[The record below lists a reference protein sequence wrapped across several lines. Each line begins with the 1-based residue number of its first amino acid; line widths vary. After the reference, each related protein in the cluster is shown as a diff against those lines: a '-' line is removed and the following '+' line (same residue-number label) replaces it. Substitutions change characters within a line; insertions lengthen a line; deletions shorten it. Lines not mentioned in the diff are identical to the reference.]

1 MQALDLQSV
10 AKITPTGAYRALHA
24 LADEFEPGVRKAFL
38 AAVDK
43 LKGSVTLSKL
53 QTAIETGNVNQ
64 VISILGW
71 SEFNA
76 GLRGMTELL
85 REELID
91 SAKIAGGQLV
101 GIVGATASFD
111 ILNPSTASY
120 IRQYEFDLI
129 QQITDESR
137 EAIRAI
143 ILAAFEAGG
152 HPYQQ
157 AREIR
162 MLIGL
167 TERQMNAVSNYW
179 DSLLEA
185 DMSDARAETLAMQ
198 YYGRLLNYRART
210 IARTETI
217 RAAGQGREALW
228 AQAVEQGLLDPYKT
242 KRQWVVTPDDLLCP
256 ICASIP
262 EMNPGGVRLSEDFRS
277 TVGFLEQEPAH
288 PNCRCSVSLSTI
300 E

>member
-1 MQALDLQSV
+1 MQLSDLQSV
-10 AKITPTGAYRALHA
+10 QKVTPTGAYRALHA
-24 LADEFEPGVRKAFL
+24 LADEFEPSVRRAFIK
-38 AAVDK
+38 AVDG
-43 LKGSVTLSKL
+43 LKSSVTLKEL
-53 QTAIETGNVNQ
+53 QTSIESGNIET

-71 SEFNA
+71 SDYNS

-91 SAKIAGGQLV
+91 SAKIAGVQLIGVV
-101 GIVGATASFD
+101 GSDVRFDVLNPMSASF
-111 ILNPSTASY
+111 
-120 IRQYEFDLI
+120 IRQYEFGLI
-129 QQITDESR
+129 QQITEETRD
-137 EAIRAI
+137 AIRAI
-143 ILAAFEAGG
+143 VLDAFEEGG

-179 DSLLEA
+179 DSLLES

-217 RAAGQGREALW
+217 RAAGQGRELLW
-228 AQAVEQGLLDPYKT
+228 QQAMEQGLLDPYAT
-242 KRQWVVTPDDLLCP
+242 RRQWLVTPDDRLCA
-256 ICASIP
+256 ICQAIP
-262 EMNPGGVRLSEDFRS
+262 EMNPGGVRLNELFRS
-277 TVGFLEQEPAH
+277 EVGFLESEPAH
-288 PNCRCSVSLSTI
+288 PNCRCSVVLSTI